1 MKQGNSLFSRI
12 MGDFLGGTSGMLV
25 ALPSTI
31 AYGIMS
37 FAPLGPTYAIMAALG
52 AVMGNVAFNM
62 VTPFLGGTRCLI
74 SAPSAPAAAVVSVF
88 VLELINKGSIPPEII
103 PVYVTLLTVFSGTI
117 QFLIGN
123 FGGGKFVKYIPFP
136 VIAGY
141 LTGVSIL
148 IMIGQVPKFLG
159 LDKNIKWYEG
169 LLMPTHWQWHSVC
182 IGAVTIAAMLLSK
195 KWIKHVPAIV
205 VALAAGIITYF
216 LLAIFDPA
224 MLTLDHNT
232 RVIGHI
238 AQSPMDIVTN
248 ISARWSL
255 FPQIDWKLFPTVI
268 VPGVTL
274 ALLLSI
280 TTLNTCVV
288 VDALTFT
295 SHNPRRELMSQGV
308 GTIAAALVA
317 GIPGAGLMSATSEN
331 LHNGGKTQ
339 YSTLFAGVN
348 TLLVVVLAGGML
360 AWLPHA
366 ALAGILIMVA
376 FRMIDLK
383 ILDMLKNKSTL
394 FDFIVIV
401 TVVIAAVNLDLIKGA
416 GVGIAMAILLFLR
429 EQMGISVIRRKLAGN
444 QMSSKKIRLKHQ
456 REVLEVHGGVT
467 LILELQGQLFFG
479 TTDQLYSNLESYYDS
494 ARFIILDM
502 RRIQSVDF
510 TAANMLKKILARI
523 KQRKGYLIFSSIPE
537 KLPTGQNVRQYFVN
551 LGLGPS
557 EHLRIFESTED
568 ALEWVEDDILS
579 REDTRAFS
587 NDRILDLHEI
597 ELVQGIPEDALAKL
611 RSGLEERI
619 FEPNQLIF
627 HAGDVSDEIY
637 FVRKGIIKIV
647 LPLGDGKTYHLLTIG
662 MGGIFGEMAFI
673 DNVRRSADAM
683 PLERSH
689 LFVLSREKFEEV
701 TKQYPELAGKF
712 YQRLAF
718 LTVQRLRQANKELKI
733 FQEN

>member
-1 MKQGNSLFSRI
+1 MKQGNSFVSRI

-25 ALPSTI
+25 ALPSTM

-37 FAPLGPTYAIMAALG
+37 FAPLGPKYAIMAALG
-52 AVMGNVAFNM
+52 AVMGNVAFNI
-62 VTPFLGGTRCLI
+62 VTPFLGGTKCLI

-88 VLELINKGSIPPEII
+88 VLEMMNKGAIPAEVI
-103 PVYVTLLTVFSGTI
+103 PIYVTLLTVFSGTV

-141 LTGVSIL
+141 LSGVSIL

-159 LDKNIKWYEG
+159 LEKGVKWYQGMFE
-169 LLMPTHWQWHSVC
+169 PQYWQWHSVC
-182 IGAVTIAAMLLSK
+182 VGVVTVVAMLVSK
-195 KWIKHVPAIV
+195 KTIKKVPAIV
-205 VALAAGIITYF
+205 VALLAGVAAYF
-216 LLAIFDPA
+216 ILSIFDPS
-224 MLTLDHNT
+224 MRILENNT
-232 RVIGHI
+232 HVIGRI
-238 AQSPMDIVTN
+238 ASSPLDLINN
-248 ISARWSL
+248 ITTRWSL
-255 FPQIDWKLFPTVI
+255 FHSIDWSTLPTII
-268 VPGVTL
+268 VPGLTL
-274 ALLLSI
+274 SLLLSI

-295 SHNPRRELMSQGV
+295 SHNPRRELMSQGL
-308 GTIAAALVA
+308 GTIASAMVT

-331 LHNGGKTQ
+331 IHNGGKTQ
-339 YSTLFAGVN
+339 YSTLFTGVN
-348 TLLVVVLAGGML
+348 TLLILMLAGGML

-366 ALAGILIMVA
+366 ALAGILILVA
-376 FRMIDLK
+376 LRMIDLK
-383 ILDMLKNKSTL
+383 MLDMLKNRSTL
-394 FDFIVIV
+394 FDFIVIL

-456 REVLEVHGGVT
+456 REVLEKNGDLT
-467 LILELQGQLFFG
+467 IILELQGQLFFG
-479 TTDQLYSNLESYYDS
+479 TTDQLFSKLEKYYDTT
-494 ARFIILDM
+494 RYFILDM

-510 TAANMLKKILARI
+510 TAANMLKKILARVSQ
-523 KQRKGYLIFSSIPE
+523 KKGFLIFSSIPP
-537 KLPTGQNVRQYFVN
+537 KLPTGQNVTQYFEN
-551 LGLGPS
+551 LGLGGS
-557 EHLRIFESTED
+557 ERLRVFETTDE
-568 ALEWVEDDILS
+568 ALEWVEDEIL
-579 REDTRAFS
+579 RTEDDQGFS
-587 NDRILDLHEI
+587 NDQILELGEI
-597 ELVQGIPEDALAKL
+597 ELFEGFPEDAVAKL
-611 RSGLEERI
+611 RSSLEERI
-619 FEPNQLIF
+619 FEPNQRIF

-647 LPLGDGKTYHLLTIG
+647 LPIGDGKTYHLLTIG

-683 PLERSH
+683 PLEESH

-701 TKQYPELAGKF
+701 TRVYPELAGKF
-712 YQRLAF
+712 YQRLAL